1 MLYVCVLV
9 AQSCPTLCDPMGCS
23 PPGSSVLGIFQARSL
38 EWVAI
43 SSSRGSSW
51 PSDWIWVLCVG
62 RQMPHHLSHQGS
74 PLCCLYDRK
83 PTLGISLMVQWL
95 IPCSQ
100 CKGPRFNPREL
111 RYLMLQLSSRK
122 LQIRPSAAKYIKKK
136 KQTNKHKTTSAF
148 WKQSSR

>member
-1 MLYVCVLV
+1 
-9 AQSCPTLCDPMGCS
+9 
-23 PPGSSVLGIFQARSL
+23 
-38 EWVAI
+38 
-43 SSSRGSSW
+43 
-51 PSDWIWVLCVG
+51 
-62 RQMPHHLSHQGS
+62 MPHHLSHQGS

-136 KQTNKHKTTSAF
+136 NKRTNIKPPVLSGNRAPVKHLDLIAVNSLLTGSQRETLKIQLRCLSGKLLGKF
-148 WKQSSR
+148 WVILHPAVPGLRKEEV